1 MSGLDQIIVA
11 CGMGAFIVFV
21 LAHIMALRC
30 MPAAGILDAV
40 QKLFYFGILALTAA
54 VSFLPGLS
62 VTDKFPV
69 FIFSLCAYG
78 LASFVYVLCI
88 FGPYATSIRLRL
100 ISELD
105 APQGKTMAEISRTY
119 DSKAILDLRL
129 KRLLASGDIRF
140 DGDRYHIAKA
150 HNAFFIIDAGARALH
165 AIMQKS

>member
-21 LAHIMALRC
+21 LAHIMVLRR
-30 MPAAGILDAV
+30 MTDAGILNAV
-40 QKLFYFGILALTAA
+40 QKTFYFGIWVLAA
-54 VSFLPGLS
+54 VVSVLPGLS
-62 VTDKFPV
+62 VADKCLV
-69 FIFSLCAYG
+69 FIFSLCVYG

-105 APQGKTMAEISRTY
+105 ATQGKTMAEISRTY

-140 DGDRYHIAKA
+140 DGRRYHIAKA
-150 HNAFFIIDAGARALH
+150 HNAFFIIDAGARTLH
-165 AIMQKS
+165 AIMQKL

>member
-1 MSGLDQIIVA
+1 MSGLDQIIVV

-21 LAHIMALRC
+21 LTHITVLRC
-30 MPAAGILDAV
+30 RPDAGILGAV
-40 QKLFYFGILALTAA
+40 QKTFYFGILAMTTA
-54 VSFLPGLS
+54 VSLLPGLS
-62 VTDKFPV
+62 VVDQCLV
-69 FIFSLCAYG
+69 FIFSLCVYT

-105 APQGKTMAEISRTY
+105 APQGKTMAEISRAY
-119 DSKAILDLRL
+119 DSKVILDLRL

-140 DGDRYHIAKA
+140 DGGRYHIAKA

-165 AIMQKS
+165 AIMRKS